1 LQAAPALERA
11 ATVAAKLSVRRGKD
25 QHPAGLT
32 PREVDVLRLV
42 SQGMADAEVAEAL
55 FISARTVNTH
65 LTSIYNKLGVNSR
78 AAATR
83 FAVEQG
89 LTGSSSR

>member
-1 LQAAPALERA
+1 
-11 ATVAAKLSVRRGKD
+11 
-25 QHPAGLT
+25 
-32 PREVDVLRLV
+32 
-42 SQGMADAEVAEAL
+42 MADAEVAEAL